1 MRHTII
7 RSVLAA
13 VALFLAVAAPASGT
27 KNRAAGVTPLGPSIA
42 DDATPQ
48 VVPAAPTNS
57 KLASALAQVARI
69 DGRSGGTAAIDAAQA
84 RRVAKQGNLLRV
96 VVERRGTANLRPAI
110 AALGG
115 RVEGVWRNLVQA
127 LVPPSALEP
136 LAARSDVRFVRQP
149 HAVEY
154 DVAGEEVPASNAL
167 ASHQLGWF
175 GAGAKVAII
184 DAGFAGYATKQAIG
198 ELPPQVRTA
207 DFCGGRLTQATE
219 HGTAVAEIV
228 YEMAPSAQL
237 YLICYAGDVGFQ
249 QAEAYAKAQGAQII
263 THSGSFFNA
272 GRGDGITGS
281 PGAVVADAR
290 NSNIL
295 WINSAGNSAQRHWAG
310 TWTDPNANAFDN
322 FSPTD
327 EGQTV
332 FIGRGDD
339 FCAFLKWDEW
349 PVAANDFDLLLA
361 ISSTGQ
367 FVAASQLRQVGAQPP
382 TEEFCYTNNTGTA
395 QNFAVFVQGVHV
407 VSAPRMDLYVRNVDP
422 PLEYLTPDSSVGDP
436 GASPLAFTIGAVCWK
451 DNALEPYSGRGPTID
466 GRVKPDIAGQDSQ
479 SSSTYGAFTA
489 CGQSGFTGT
498 SASAPTVAG
507 AAALVKQLN
516 PTFDANAIQAFLEQ
530 NAVDLGDVGKDNAYG
545 SGALRVPTPTG
556 QGPGRRDTIP
566 PSAKAIVSKGK
577 RGSQIKLFSQAS
589 DDSGEVRLVD
599 TVKRGTRVLQRLQT
613 GFTRT
618 RAGTTYYLLWKAPVG
633 VVPGTLAHCVQA
645 FDRTGNKSTVSC
657 AKLTITKK

>member
-7 RSVLAA
+7 RSSLAA
-13 VALFLAVAAPASGT
+13 AALLLAVAAPASGT

-42 DDATPQ
+42 DDVTPRA
-48 VVPAAPTNS
+48 VPTAPASS
-57 KLASALAQVARI
+57 KLASALAQIARI
-69 DGRSGGTAAIDAAQA
+69 DRVAGGGAALDAAHA
-84 RRVAKQGNLLRV
+84 RRVAQQGKLLRIV
-96 VVERRGTANLRPAI
+96 LERRGNANLRSAF
-110 AALGG
+110 AAAGG
-115 RVEGVWRNLVQA
+115 RVEGTWRNLVQA
-127 LVPPSALEP
+127 LVPPSALES
-136 LAARSDVRFVRQP
+136 LAARNDVVFVRQP
-149 HAVEY
+149 LASEY

-184 DAGFAGYATKQAIG
+184 DAGFAGYASKQAIG

-207 DFCGGRLTQATE
+207 DFCGGRLTQASE

-228 YEMAPSAQL
+228 YEMAPAAQL

-272 GRGDGITGS
+272 GRGDGVSGI
-281 PGAVVADAR
+281 PGTVVADAR

-295 WINSAGNSAQRHWAG
+295 WINSAGNSAQRHWVG
-310 TWTDPNANAFDN
+310 TWNDPNANAFFN

-332 FIGRGDD
+332 IVDRGDD

-361 ISSTGQ
+361 ISATGQ
-367 FVAASQLRQVGAQPP
+367 LVAVSQTRQVGAQPP
-382 TEEFCYTNNTGTA
+382 TEEFCYTNNTGA
-395 QNFAVFVQGVHV
+395 GQNFALFVQGIRVT
-407 VSAPRMDLYVRNVDP
+407 SAPRMDIYVRNVDP

-436 GASPLAFTIGAVCWK
+436 GASPSAFTIGAVCWK
-451 DNALEPYSGRGPTID
+451 DNSLEPYSGRGPTID

-479 SSSTYGAFTA
+479 SSSTYGPFSA

-516 PTFDANAIQAFLEQ
+516 PTFDANAIQTFLEQ
-530 NAVDLGDVGKDNAYG
+530 NAVDLGDTGKDNAYG
-545 SGALRVPTPTG
+545 AGALRVPTPTG
-556 QGPGRRDTIP
+556 QGPGRRDTLP
-566 PSAKAIVSKGK
+566 PNAKAIASKGK
-577 RGSQIKLFSQAS
+577 RGAQIKLYSQAS
-589 DDSGEVRLVD
+589 DDSGEVRLID
-599 TVKRGTRVLQRLQT
+599 TIKRGTRTVQRLQT

-618 RAGTTYYLLWKAPVG
+618 RAGTTYYLLWKAPAS

-645 FDRTGNKSTVSC
+645 FDRTGNKSKVSC